1 MDIKLPD
8 GTILRG
14 VPDGTTKEQI
24 REKLKA
30 KGYDVT
36 KLDAPKPDEMYPAP
50 AASEWEQV
58 MPTPKPTAAGVVDA
72 ATSGVMP
79 YALAAGIGGGI
90 GAAAG
95 APAGGIGA
103 LPGYAVGAGLGVT
116 GLALTDAASGIWN
129 STAVPWFGAPR
140 QMGGSEMILAGTNT
154 LGLTKPVADDP
165 NARIANQIASLGA
178 GSIGMGNLINAGGQ
192 LLSKAPG
199 AVGAIGNF
207 FSKSMTPTSAV
218 AGGAAGGGVQQGL
231 IEMGAD
237 PLVAMGGGVL
247 ASMAGGQFGAGGKPT
262 YTNPAPTAKQLGA
275 REKAAYEASKQQGIE
290 FTPQAADDIVQR
302 AIKGAVAGA
311 TPDTGMSLGSVPSS
325 VTRLLD
331 DMTALAQK
339 QGRLYLKDI
348 ETYRQRIGAEVSKL
362 PNQGGLKTTG
372 AAILRQ
378 FDELTAQPEN
388 TINALR
394 GNVASARTAVQQ
406 AEAAAKAAA
415 GTPQQAAADAAADA
429 ARVNFD
435 DAQKV
440 MRTQDPDMIPLVQRS
455 QQADEVVA
463 RATQIDKDA
472 TDAYNLA
479 NNAPNL
485 AKLEKAKD
493 AAQAAHDEAAKR
505 FANRPDFKFQMSQY
519 INRLQAATDAEDIA
533 KASVAKTR
541 TAADDAAAR
550 LRKAQAKAIVAE
562 DAVTAK
568 EGTLAAVDDAAA
580 RMAERN
586 RLLAEGRAIVPGR
599 KRTEAFEKMPAAA
612 AAAAGSSGLK
622 AQALREEVRAFMER
636 RGGSEFRQL
645 PEETQRQLQ
654 RFVAGGGATQRTVDA
669 FARLA
674 PGAND
679 RNLAGNIIFGLNS
692 IAAGTAAAMSGG
704 LSALA
709 FPIAQGTSGF
719 AGRAIG
725 NAMAAKNFNQLRDMV
740 ARGDAVLPRQP
751 GQAGNRAVNY
761 MLNTATQP
769 DIRQ

>member
-14 VPDGTTKEQI
+14 VPEGTTKEQI
-24 REKLKA
+24 REKLAA
-30 KGYDVT
+30 KGYDVA

-58 MPTPKPTAAGVVDA
+58 MPTPKPTAAGVVEGF
-72 ATSGVMP
+72 TRGLTP
-79 YALAAGIGGGI
+79 YAI
-90 GAAAG
+90 AAG
-95 APAGGIGA
+95 AGAPFAG
-103 LPGYAVGAGLGVT
+103 VGAIGGVT

-129 STAVPWFGAPR
+129 STAVPMFGAPR
-140 QMGGSEMILAGTNT
+140 TMGGSELILAGTDV
-154 LGLTKPVADDP
+154 LGATKPVADDP

-178 GSIGMGNLINAGGQ
+178 GSIGMGNVINAGGQ

-199 AVGAIGNF
+199 AIGAIGNF

-218 AGGAAGGGVQQGL
+218 AGGSFGGGVQQGL
-231 IEMGAD
+231 IEAGVD
-237 PLVAMGGGVL
+237 PLVATGGGVL
-247 ASMAGGQFGAGGKPT
+247 ASMVGGQFGAGGGQPK

-290 FTPQAADDIVQR
+290 FTPQAVDDIAQR
-302 AIKGAVAGA
+302 AIRGAVAGA
-311 TPDTGMSLGSVPSS
+311 TPDTGMSLGSVPST

-331 DMTALAQK
+331 NMTALAQK

-348 ETYRQRIGAEVSKL
+348 ETYRQLIGAEVSKL

-388 TINALR
+388 TLNAIR
-394 GNVASARTAVQQ
+394 GNVATARTAVQQ
-406 AEAAAKAAA
+406 ADAAAKAAA
-415 GTPQQAAADAAADA
+415 GTPQQAAAETAANA

-435 DAQKV
+435 NAQKV
-440 MRTQDPDMIPLVQRS
+440 MRTQDPDMIPLVQKS

-485 AKLEKAKD
+485 AALEKAKD
-493 AAQAAHDEAAKR
+493 AAQAAHDAAVKR
-505 FANRPDFKFQMSQY
+505 FSNRPDFKLQMSQY
-519 INRLQAATDAEDIA
+519 INRLQAATNAEDIA
-533 KASVAKTR
+533 KASVAKTK

-612 AAAAGSSGLK
+612 ATAAGSSGLK
-622 AQALREEVRAFMER
+622 AQALREEVRAFMDR

-645 PEETQRQLQ
+645 PEETRRQLE